1 MMQTTSNNLVWRQ
14 QKQRIFKIIPEL
26 VLFPLCF

>member
-1 MMQTTSNNLVWRQ
+1 MMQTNNLVWRQ
-14 QKQRIFKIIPEL
+14 QKQLIFKIIPEM